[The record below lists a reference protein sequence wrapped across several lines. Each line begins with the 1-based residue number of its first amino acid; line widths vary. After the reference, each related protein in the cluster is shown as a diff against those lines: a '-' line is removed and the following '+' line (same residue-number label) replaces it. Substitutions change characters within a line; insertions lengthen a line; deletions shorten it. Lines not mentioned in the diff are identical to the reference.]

1 MSKKTEEYT
10 TKIIG
15 KLAELFEEESNDFFI
30 DQKELSEGDNMTHF
44 IHALA
49 NLAPTFFYAEM
60 TGNTINMLDFNHVA
74 NKLVVQYINK

>member
-15 KLAELFEEESNDFFI
+15 KLAELFEEESSDFFI
-30 DQKELSEGDNMTHF
+30 DQEELGEGDNMTHF